1 MRKHIQTDG
10 AACLALW
17 KNEGRV
23 ERPPSRRRPKAP
35 ALSPVCEPI
44 GGSTVKLTHHAD
56 EQQILYETELEAS
69 NY

>member
-1 MRKHIQTDG
+1 MRRDIRTDG

-17 KNEGRV
+17 KNEGRI

-35 ALSPVCEPI
+35 ALSPVCEPL
-44 GGSTVKLTHHAD
+44 GSTVELKHHAD
-56 EQQILYETELEAS
+56 EQQILCETELEAGS